1 MRPATQAFFLPVG
14 AGQRLCLFH
23 PAQGPLRGCVLHL
36 HGWGEELN
44 KSRRMVARQA
54 RQLAQAGQAV
64 LLLDLKGCGDSS
76 GDWLD
81 TTWQDWID
89 DAVAAAGWLLAR
101 HDAPLTLW
109 GHRSGALLASAV
121 ARHLPAQVSRL
132 LLWQPVLQGKL
143 QLTQFLRLR
152 AAADM
157 AHTDSKTTMQR
168 LRSALQDGQAIDV
181 AGYQLGAGLARGLEA
196 ATLDRPP
203 AGTEVLWLEVSS
215 QAEPALAPASAAL
228 AQAWVEAGCQLQARA
243 LAGPAFWQTQEIED
257 ADLLLQATLD
267 LMRLPAA
274 DTAPA

>member
-1 MRPATQAFFLPVG
+1 MRPAAQAFFLPVQ
-14 AGQRLCLFH
+14 AGQRFCLFH
-23 PAQGPLRGCVLHL
+23 PPQGALRGCVLHL
-36 HGWGEELN
+36 HAWGEEMN

-54 RQLAQAGQAV
+54 RQLADSGHAV

-81 TTWQDWID
+81 TTWQDWIAD
-89 DAVAAAGWLLAR
+89 GLAAAAWLQAR

-109 GHRSGALLASAV
+109 GHRSGALLADAV
-121 ARHLPAQVSRL
+121 ARQLHGAASRL

-168 LRSALQDGQAIDV
+168 LRSALQQGQAVDV
-181 AGYQLGAGLARGLEA
+181 AGYELGAELARGLEA
-196 ATLDRPP
+196 ATLAAPP
-203 AGTEVLWLEVSS
+203 AATEVLWLEVSA
-215 QAEPALAPASAAL
+215 QAEPALSPASASL
-228 AQAWVEAGCQLQARA
+228 AQAWSASGCPVHTRA
-243 LAGPAFWQTQEIED
+243 VAGPAFWQTQEIED

-267 LMRLPAA
+267 LMRLPA
-274 DTAPA
+274 TATVPA